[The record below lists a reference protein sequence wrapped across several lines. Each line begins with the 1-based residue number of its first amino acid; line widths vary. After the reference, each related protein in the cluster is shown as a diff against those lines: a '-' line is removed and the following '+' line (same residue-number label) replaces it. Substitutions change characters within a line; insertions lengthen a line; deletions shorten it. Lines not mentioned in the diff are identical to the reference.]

1 MKTLF
6 KLLFFLILIVV
17 VVVAAAVVL
26 LPRYFNPND
35 YKGEIAEQAEK
46 ATGRKLSLEGDLK
59 LTFYPWLGV
68 STGRIAVGNAQ
79 GFGDRPMFSAEKVA
93 VRLQLLPLLLKQ
105 AVLLD
110 TVVID
115 RAQINL
121 AKNKEGKTNLDDLLS
136 RPSSGK
142 SKISALVLSGV
153 DVENA
158 ALSWDDR
165 QKGQKYALKDVNLKT
180 GELSLTEPIPF
191 SISGSFD
198 APEKNLAGDVKIE
211 GKLAVRPDEQ
221 KYTIKPLEVSGKLR
235 GKAVPGGSSDLKL
248 TTSLDLDMK
257 NGTANLP
264 DLVLTALNSEI
275 RGNVSA
281 KNIHSD
287 KPAVSGKL
295 SVDSKNGPGLVSVL
309 TGRPA
314 PEGAA
319 PLKISTVLDADMQ
332 AGSIQLSDL
341 TLSTTGTEVK
351 GALQAKNIE
360 ARDKSSV
367 SGRFTVQSADVTAL
381 LKTYGQPAPAV
392 DIKNLNAAAAVSGTA
407 QHFKLEPVTLSATAS
422 GGQLPKGANDI
433 KISTQADVDMDKETL
448 GMSEL
453 SVQGLGLNA
462 RGRVSASDIRKA
474 PKYNGA
480 LSVAAFDLRQL
491 LQNLNVTLPVMAD
504 PKALTQVAVDTAFT
518 GTKQDL
524 SLNGMKLTLDGSHI
538 NGDLAVT
545 EFSNPGLSFKL
556 DVDSINADR
565 YLPPRPPE
573 GEAARP
579 AAAAGTAASGK
590 DAAAA
595 PAAATPLPVDLL
607 RKLKLKGDASI
618 GQFIIRNVRMSNVK
632 ISINARDGD
641 IAMNPIAASL
651 YEGTYQG
658 RVLIDA
664 RGKEPALNL
673 DHVLKG
679 ISAEP
684 LLKDLNGKSKLR
696 GKGNFTLQATSHGA
710 DTNAIRQNLNG
721 QGDFA
726 FLNGAVKGFNIG
738 KFLRKAQTGF
748 IGHVDPNEETDFSE
762 LKGTYKIVNGVVQNN
777 DLAAKS
783 PLLRVDGK
791 GSANLVN
798 ETIDYLLNVNVV
810 ATAEGQGGKELA
822 DLSGLTVPMKVSGTF
837 SDPSFAPD
845 FAGIVKARAEKEV
858 KKQLGKV
865 LPVPIPGLT
874 PDSSGSAP
882 GATQDSKSGGTSGGD
897 AVQKSLKKLLNF

>member
-1 MKTLF
+1 MPAARASIKIDFHEQEAAHMKTLF

-211 GKLAVRPDEQ
+211 GKLRGRP
-221 KYTIKPLEVSGKLR
+221 
-235 GKAVPGGSSDLKL
+235 VPGGSSDLKL

-573 GEAARP
+573 VEAARP

-696 GKGNFTLQATSHGA
+696 
-710 DTNAIRQNLNG
+710 
-721 QGDFA
+721 
-726 FLNGAVKGFNIG
+726 
-738 KFLRKAQTGF
+738 
-748 IGHVDPNEETDFSE
+748 
-762 LKGTYKIVNGVVQNN
+762 
-777 DLAAKS
+777 
-783 PLLRVDGK
+783 
-791 GSANLVN
+791 
-798 ETIDYLLNVNVV
+798 
-810 ATAEGQGGKELA
+810 
-822 DLSGLTVPMKVSGTF
+822 
-837 SDPSFAPD
+837 
-845 FAGIVKARAEKEV
+845 
-858 KKQLGKV
+858 
-865 LPVPIPGLT
+865 
-874 PDSSGSAP
+874 
-882 GATQDSKSGGTSGGD
+882 
-897 AVQKSLKKLLNF
+897 

>member
-6 KLLFFLILIVV
+6 KFIFFLILIL
-17 VVVAAAVVL
+17 VVAAVATVVL

-35 YKGEIAEQAEK
+35 YKGEIATQVEK
-46 ATGRKLSLEGDLK
+46 VTGRKLTLEGDLQ
-59 LTFYPWLGV
+59 LTFYPWLGA
-68 STGRIAVGNAQ
+68 SSGRIALGNAQ
-79 GFGDRPMFSAEKVA
+79 GFGDQPMFSAEKVA
-93 VRLQLLPLLLKQ
+93 VRLQLLPLILKQ

-115 RAQINL
+115 RAQVNL
-121 AKNKEGKTNLDDLLS
+121 ARNKEGQTNFDDLMAA
-136 RPSSGK
+136 K
-142 SKISALVLSGV
+142 SAPAQPQAGGPKISALVLSGV

-158 ALSWDDR
+158 ALSWDDQ
-165 QKGQKYALKDVNLKT
+165 QKGQKYAIKDVNLKT

-198 APEKNLAGDVKIE
+198 APQKNLAGDLKIE
-211 GKLAVRPDEQ
+211 GKIAVKPDAQ
-221 KYTIKPLEVSGKLR
+221 QYQIKPLVVTGKLKGR
-235 GKAVPGGSSDLKL
+235 AVPGGASDLNL

-257 NGTANLP
+257 NGTAELP
-264 DLVLTALNSEI
+264 DLALTALNTQI
-275 RGNVSA
+275 HGNVSA
-281 KNIHSD
+281 KNIRSD
-287 KPAVSGKL
+287 TPAVNGKL

-309 TGRPA
+309 TGKPA
-314 PEGAA
+314 PAGTA
-319 PLKISTVLDADMQ
+319 PLKISTVLDADMK

-341 TLSTTGTEVK
+341 TVSTIGTEMK
-351 GALQAKNIE
+351 GGLQAKNIQDK
-360 ARDKSSV
+360 DKSSV
-367 SGRFTVQSADVTAL
+367 NGQFTVQSADVTAL

-392 DIKNLNAAAAVSGTA
+392 DIKNLNAAAAISGTA

-433 KISTQADVDMDKETL
+433 KIDTRADVDMEKETL
-448 GMSEL
+448 NMSDL
-453 SVQGLGLNA
+453 SVQGLGLSA
-462 RGRVSASDIRKA
+462 KGKVDASDIKKA

-491 LQNLNVTLPVMAD
+491 LQNLNVTLPAMAD

-518 GTKQDL
+518 GSKQDL
-524 SLNGMKLTLDGSHI
+524 SLSGMKLLLDGSHI
-538 NGDLAVT
+538 DGNVSVND
-545 EFSNPGLSFKL
+545 FNSPGLGFNL
-556 DVDSINADR
+556 VVDNINADR

-573 GEAARP
+573 NQPAKP
-579 AAAAGTAASGK
+579 AAGGTSSAA
-590 DAAAA
+590 AAAA
-595 PAAATPLPVDLL
+595 PTPLPIDML

-618 GQFIIRNVRMSNVK
+618 GQLVIRNLKLSNVK

-641 IAMNPIAASL
+641 IAMNPVTAGL

-658 RVLIDA
+658 KVLIDA
-664 RGKEPALNL
+664 RGKEPTLNL
-673 DHVLKG
+673 EHALKG

-696 GKGNFTLQATSHGA
+696 GKGNFSLQASSHGA
-710 DTNAIRQNLNG
+710 DANAIKQNLNG
-721 QGDFA
+721 QGDFS
-726 FLNGAVKGFNIG
+726 FQNGAVKGFNIG

-748 IGHVDPNEETDFSE
+748 IGHTDPNEETDFSE
-762 LKGTYKIVNGVVQNN
+762 LTGTYKIVNGVVQNN

-810 ATAEGQGGKELA
+810 ATAEGQGGKELT

-874 PDSSGSAP
+874 PDSSTSGSKDTT
-882 GATQDSKSGGTSGGD
+882 GSGTSGGGD
-897 AVQKSLKKLLNF
+897 IQKSLKKLLKF